1 MTATIYLLFF
11 TTFSVMLEL
20 ILRSF
25 GLYLPLAALF
35 LFYAAIV
42 FGYRAHNEQTNGKKS
57 FGLFCRFVNLDYS
70 DSLFHSRTKNLS
82 LNNA

>member
-42 FGYRAHNEQTNGKKS
+42 FGYRAGAAAAAHSWRTLPVIWVS
-57 FGLFCRFVNLDYS
+57 TLFSALGVSCS
-70 DSLFHSRTKNLS
+70 SRVS
-82 LNNA
+82 I

>member
-25 GLYLPLAALF
+25 GLYLPLAAL
-35 LFYAAIV
+35 
-42 FGYRAHNEQTNGKKS
+42 RKS
-57 FGLFCRFVNLDYS
+57 
-70 DSLFHSRTKNLS
+70 
-82 LNNA
+82 